1 MKTTLEIPVRSTEI
15 DFLGHVNNTKYLDY
29 MQWGR
34 EEWYKLA
41 GMTFDKM
48 LEQNIGTVIAN
59 INIDYLSACY
69 MGEIIVIETEP
80 VEVGNTSFTM
90 RQDIFKKDSRQKV
103 SKAKVT
109 VVFINM
115 DNEKSTPIPAELK
128 TRLSKS

>member
-80 VEVGNTSFTM
+80 VEVGNASFTM
-90 RQDIFKKDSRQKV
+90 RQYIFKKDSGQEV

-115 DNEKSTPIPAELK
+115 DTEKSTPIPSKLK
-128 TRLSKS
+128 TQLSKS